1 MRHRPVTRA
10 HRCAVNCIVPPHILR
25 RLLDSQSED
34 IRRVALDTL
43 LATTRLRAERD
54 VVAGLGFLPSLAGG
68 KRRTIFDCRNG
79 RNLVLATLVRSESGP
94 KSSDSSVNRA
104 FDGLGQTYGFYKDV
118 LKRNSIDGR
127 GMRLDGYVHFSRS
140 YNNAFWDGRRM
151 IFGDG
156 DGQVFGNFTGSLDV
170 VAHELTHG
178 VTQFTANLEYHNQ
191 SGALNESISD
201 VFGSLVK
208 QWTRKETAAT
218 ADWLIGAEIFSPSI
232 KGDALRSLKEP
243 GTAYN
248 NNLIG
253 ADPQPKHMDN
263 FQQLPDTEDGDWG
276 GVHINS
282 GIPNHAFFL
291 TARFVGG
298 HAWEA
303 PGHIWYESLQASTET
318 TDFQEFADTT
328 FMVAGRLFGTD
339 SAPQQAVRAA
349 WEEVGI
355 RIGIPSAAVEARVP
369 ARDVDGQ
376 AALVAKLD
384 ALADQ
389 VTTLSAD
396 IAELKA
402 GAYAGKAKEVGT

>member
-25 RLLDSQSED
+25 RLLESQSED

-54 VVAGLGFLPSLAGG
+54 VVASLGFLPSLAGG

-79 RNLVLATLVRSESGP
+79 RNLFLATLVRSESGP

-156 DGQVFGNFTGSLDV
+156 DGQIFADFTGSLDV
-170 VAHELTHG
+170 IAHELTHG

-253 ADPQPKHMDN
+253 ADPQPKHMDG

-328 FMVAGRLFGTD
+328 FMVAGRLFGTS

-349 WEEVGI
+349 WEEVGV

-402 GAYAGKAKEVGT
+402 GAYAGKGKEVGT

>member
-1 MRHRPVTRA
+1 MRHRPVTRGPS
-10 HRCAVNCIVPPHILR
+10 CAINCIVPPQILR
-25 RLLDSQSED
+25 RLLENKNED

-68 KRRTIFDCRNG
+68 KRRTIFDCHNS
-79 RNLVLATLVRSESGP
+79 RNLFVATLARSENGP
-94 KSSDSSVNRA
+94 KSSDNAVNRA
-104 FDGLGQTYGFYKDV
+104 FDGLGQTFGFYKDV

-156 DGQVFGNFTGSLDV
+156 DGQIFGDFTGSLDV
-170 VAHELTHG
+170 IAHELTHG
-178 VTQFTANLEYHNQ
+178 VTQFTAGLEYHNQ

-208 QWTRKETAAT
+208 QWTRNETAAA
-218 ADWLIGAEIFSPSI
+218 ADWLIGAEIFSPAI
-232 KGDALRSLKEP
+232 QGDALRSLKEP
-243 GTAYN
+243 GSAYN
-248 NNLIG
+248 NDLIG
-253 ADPQPKHMDN
+253 TDPQPKHMDN
-263 FQQLPDTEDGDWG
+263 FQQLPDTEEGDFG

-298 HAWEA
+298 NAWEA
-303 PGHIWYESLQASTET
+303 PGHIWYESLKASTET
-318 TDFQEFADTT
+318 TEFQEFADTT
-328 FMVAGRLFGTD
+328 FTVAGRLFGTN
-339 SAPQQAVRAA
+339 SAAQQAVRAA
-349 WEEVGI
+349 WEEVGL
-355 RIGIPSAAVEARVP
+355 RIGTPSVAVESRLP

-384 ALADQ
+384 ALAEQ
-389 VTTLSAD
+389 VKALSAD
-396 IAELKA
+396 LAQIKA
-402 GAYAGKAKEVGT
+402 GGYAGKGKTVGA

>member
-54 VVAGLGFLPSLAGG
+54 VIASLGFLPSLAGG

-79 RNLVLATLVRSESGP
+79 RNLFLATLVRGESGA

-156 DGQVFGNFTGSLDV
+156 DGQIFGDFTGSLDV

-208 QWTRKETAAT
+208 QWTRKQTAAT
-218 ADWLIGAEIFSPSI
+218 ADWLIGAEVFSPSI

-248 NNLIG
+248 NSLIG

-298 HAWEA
+298 NAWEA

-328 FMVAGRLFGTD
+328 FMVAGRLFGPN

-355 RIGIPSAAVEARVP
+355 RIGISSAAVEARVP

-402 GAYAGKAKEVGT
+402 GTYAGKGKEVGT